1 MLLYSRQRR
10 RQRSRRQWRPLRA
23 YIYVYIYT
31 YIYMYICIC
40 ACVSVCVRSLH
51 FIILFDFFICE
62 KSTKSKANG
71 TNGGGMSILHR
82 PIAALYIC
90 LIPRRTPTHSRLTA
104 NMSYFG
110 PAHVSIVLFGAPLK
124 RTLAHS
130 LFSFLATHS
139 HTHGRLWGS
148 SCRLHRPLHPP
159 PLTHTQQ
166 IAFIYTVAVK
176 IITLSL

>member
-1 MLLYSRQRR
+1 M
-10 RQRSRRQWRPLRA
+10 A
-23 YIYVYIYT
+23 AIAC
-31 YIYMYICIC
+31 IYMYIFIHIYIYVC

-159 PLTHTQQ
+159 PLTHTHTSRSPSS
-166 IAFIYTVAVK
+166 TVAVK
-176 IITLSL
+176 FITLSFETTDP